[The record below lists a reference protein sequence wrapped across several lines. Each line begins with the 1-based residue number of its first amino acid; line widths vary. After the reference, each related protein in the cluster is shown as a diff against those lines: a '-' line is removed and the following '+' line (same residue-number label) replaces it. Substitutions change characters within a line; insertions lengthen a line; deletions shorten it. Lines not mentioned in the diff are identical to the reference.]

1 MALTDAQKRANAADI
16 ARRKA
21 LGDVKVTVWLS
32 ARAKVRLD
40 ELTARHGTR
49 QKALEA
55 ALAGL
60 DPGNGRPSIKRIE
73 PGPVPTW
80 PSGAL
85 IEPRHKADPGLTLG
99 SVAVVVKPV
108 QVAAKPVVAPYG
120 SRLKKR

>member
-40 ELTARHGTR
+40 ELTAKHGTR
-49 QKALEA
+49 QKAVEA
-55 ALAGL
+55 ALVGSAIL
-60 DPGNGRPSIKRIE
+60 APPKPIKPASEPEKRP
-73 PGPVPTW
+73 
-80 PSGAL
+80 A
-85 IEPRHKADPGLTLG
+85 
-99 SVAVVVKPV
+99 VA
-108 QVAAKPVVAPYG
+108 YG